1 MLFSFG
7 KLKEKHSTM
16 KLLFVACQS
25 MVGGHRKTWYSNRDL
40 ILNQIRHLQRDPP
53 LCCWWGKQIIG
64 LFNAHAPILCKNGV
78 ANCVSHFE
86 KNKFCSTY
94 SPIHSFCFQNILSSL
109 TLVCRLMWISWL
121 RHVMPYLLFTA
132 TQFHATS
139 ISNAEPCCRF
149 CCRYNYV
156 KGTFLFFSPLFRVK
170 KEKRVSKKTQHK
182 VWFIMTASCGGLMIN
197 WFHFHF

>member
-1 MLFSFG
+1 MFKNKLSILDWVARRALFLFLGGGCYNIVLPAKCDKLRTHRTLIFLRHSSVFRLISSRFCIPVGGRLDRSKFETQWNVKTRVQLWYKNWCLKWRSLRGSILESTKRRVTFMLFSFG

-78 ANCVSHFE
+78 ANYVSRFE
-86 KNKFCSTY
+86 KNKFCST
-94 SPIHSFCFQNILSSL
+94 
-109 TLVCRLMWISWL
+109 
-121 RHVMPYLLFTA
+121 
-132 TQFHATS
+132 
-139 ISNAEPCCRF
+139 
-149 CCRYNYV
+149 
-156 KGTFLFFSPLFRVK
+156 
-170 KEKRVSKKTQHK
+170 
-182 VWFIMTASCGGLMIN
+182 
-197 WFHFHF
+197 